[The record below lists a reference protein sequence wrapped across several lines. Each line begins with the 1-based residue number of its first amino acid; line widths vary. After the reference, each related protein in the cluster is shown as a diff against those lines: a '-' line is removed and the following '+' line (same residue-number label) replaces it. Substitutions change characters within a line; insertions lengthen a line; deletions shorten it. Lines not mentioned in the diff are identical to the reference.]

1 MYGVHQGLVLD
12 PILFSLYATPL
23 SKDIGR
29 CSFMKFNFYA
39 DDTQLFI
46 HRTHKNVTQSFER
59 LNRCLNDVKK
69 WLSANM
75 LKFNPDKTNF
85 IIFGSKTHHV
95 KLKSFLPVNILG
107 NQLHPA
113 DVVKNLG
120 TWFNSDFSFS
130 GHVQSVYK
138 FCFVQIRDL
147 RRLRQYLTQEVAVK
161 AANALVSSQ
170 LDYCNALFISLSGFN
185 VRKLQNVQNSLA
197 RIVTNI
203 TKIFTYNSST

>member
-1 MYGVHQGLVLD
+1 MIHCIQIGSTLSELRRRLYGVHQGLVLD
-12 PILFSLYATPL
+12 PILFSLYATSL

-59 LNRCLNDVKK
+59 LNRCLDDVKK

-75 LKFNPDKTNF
+75 LKFNPDKTDF

-95 KLKSFLPVNILG
+95 KLKFFLPVNILG

-113 DVVKNLG
+113 EVVKNLEA
-120 TWFNSDFSFS
+120 WFNSDFLSLGLFRVS
-130 GHVQSVYK
+130 ISSV
-138 FCFVQIRDL
+138 L
-147 RRLRQYLTQEVAVK
+147 
-161 AANALVSSQ
+161 
-170 LDYCNALFISLSGFN
+170 
-185 VRKLQNVQNSLA
+185 
-197 RIVTNI
+197 
-203 TKIFTYNSST
+203 YN